1 VILKLYE
8 KILKKLSKIELYSN
22 AAFLKS
28 LIIVSTANGI
38 STTFWI
44 DIIYIGES
52 KTSMEGI
59 LCTTDIYELP
69 GLLKSN
75 KI

>member
-1 VILKLYE
+1 MILKLYD
-8 KILKKLSKIELYSN
+8 KILKKLSKIEHYSN
-22 AAFLKS
+22 TVFLKS
-28 LIIVSTANGI
+28 LKIVSTANGI
-38 STTFWI
+38 STTFLI

-52 KTSMEGI
+52 KALMEGI

-69 GLLKSN
+69 GLLKSK